1 MTPAQF
7 NELQRQADVIEQH
20 EKWKKEQESINV
32 ILSNNES
39 QLPKQEISD
48 ENITKQSWI
57 YEPRDKF
64 DAAFLREAFIRGA
77 EWYRE
82 QLKSK

>member
-20 EKWKKEQESINV
+20 EKWKKEQEYINV

>member
-1 MTPAQF
+1 MTSI
-7 NELQRQADVIEQH
+7 EWLIEQIQSFGIDTKFINKSI
-20 EKWKKEQESINV
+20 EISKEMHKQEI
-32 ILSNNES
+32 
-39 QLPKQEISD
+39 EISD

-82 QLKSK
+82 QLKNKYV